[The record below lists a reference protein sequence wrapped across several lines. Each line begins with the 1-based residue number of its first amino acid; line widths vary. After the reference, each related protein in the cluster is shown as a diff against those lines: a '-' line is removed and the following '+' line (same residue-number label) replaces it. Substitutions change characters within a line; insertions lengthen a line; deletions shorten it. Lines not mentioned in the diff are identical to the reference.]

1 MIQSMTGYGKYVENI
16 NNKKVT
22 VEIKSLN
29 SKSLDLNVRIPSFYR
44 EKELEL
50 RTLVGNKLTRGKV
63 DFSIYIDMPA
73 ENKKQTINQ
82 EVVTSYFNDL
92 TSISEGLSL
101 DIKPQLFELAMKLPD
116 VLSSKKEELDPK
128 EWTEVV
134 KIVENA
140 IVKFQDFRNQEGNIL
155 ENEISSRI
163 NNILNLLTQ
172 VEPFEQERIDYVRN
186 KMTNALEEKIANVAI
201 DMNRLEQELIYF
213 IEKLDITEEKVR
225 LKGHCDYFLEVINK
239 ETNQGKKLGFIGQ
252 EIGRE
257 INTLGSKANHQEMQ
271 KIVVQMKDEL
281 EKLKE
286 QILNTL

>member
-1 MIQSMTGYGKYVENI
+1 MIQSMTGYGKHVEDI

-29 SKSLDLNVRIPSFYR
+29 SKGLDLNVRIPSFYR
-44 EKELEL
+44 EKELDL

-63 DFSIYIDMPA
+63 DFSIHIDIPA

-82 EVVTSYFNDL
+82 EVVKSYFNDL
-92 TSISEGLSL
+92 SLISNDLNLEM
-101 DIKPQLFELAMKLPD
+101 KPQLFELAMKLPD
-116 VLSSKKEELDPK
+116 VLSSQKEELDPK
-128 EWTEVV
+128 EWNEIV
-134 KIVENA
+134 KIIENA
-140 IVKFQDFRNQEGNIL
+140 IINFQEFRSQEGAVL

-163 NNILNLLTQ
+163 NNILNLLTL

-186 KMTNALEEKIANVAI
+186 KMTTALEEKIVSVSI
-201 DMNRLEQELIYF
+201 DKNRLEQELIYF

-225 LKGHCDYFLEVINK
+225 LKGHCDYFLEVISK
-239 ETNQGKKLGFIGQ
+239 EKNQGKKLGFISQ